1 MACFPHTP
9 LGTPHRRFAVATSS
23 KPKIKSRRG
32 YDPDLRSFHR
42 SADAY
47 VKVSRVLA
55 AGGRDKRAMDGARP
69 SKDMDVLPRGKRPPA
84 DRARPPTGALEF
96 AENLIVLDAH
106 IRRTRPRRVFPPTTT
121 PHRAH
126 GV

>member
-55 AGGRDKRAMDGARP
+55 AGGRDKRAMDRARP
-69 SKDMDVLPRGKRPPA
+69 SQDMDVLPRGKRPPA
-84 DRARPPTGALEF
+84 DRARRPTGP
-96 AENLIVLDAH
+96 
-106 IRRTRPRRVFPPTTT
+106 PRSAARERVG
-121 PHRAH
+121 RGQRGADEES
-126 GV
+126 

>member
-69 SKDMDVLPRGKRPPA
+69 SQAMACLPREKRPPA
-84 DRARPPTGALEF
+84 EMARSPHGPLRV
-96 AENLIVLDAH
+96 AENLVAVPARL
-106 IRRTRPRRVFPPTTT
+106 RTTK
-121 PHRAH
+121 H
-126 GV
+126 